1 MVQKISLAFQN
12 IVLSQIVKISERVRE
27 KAVEFEKTHK
37 KPFIRFQR
45 GDLGIDIPA
54 YVRDAINEGLEK
66 GLTKYPK
73 SGGEPWFKD
82 AVINH
87 LEEMGIKNI
96 KRDNVIATYGGQEG
110 LQLVFSLFRGS
121 KCLAFSP
128 CWSCMLDNI
137 FPYSETDYKLLPLKE
152 NFEIDFDEFEK
163 NLKHSDILYLNNPH
177 NPTGKVFT
185 YEELE
190 RINHLCKKYDVLIV
204 SDEAYKDIIFD
215 NNRFHSM
222 LEFDN
227 KDVVSVFTF
236 SKSFAATGFRAGYTV
251 SRNSFIIEKMT
262 LGDYS
267 QTAGVVTFIQYAFK
281 VALENKEEKDKWLK
295 WFLNKLK
302 KRRDIAYEE
311 LKEFVKDVYKP
322 GGTFYFFVNLKDL
335 IKKEVKN
342 YDEYILDL
350 LIENGVAVTPGSAF
364 GRDFEGFIRIS
375 TSALEENLIK
385 EGIKR
390 IGEIFKSI

>member
-1 MVQKISLAFQN
+1 MVQKLSPAFQN

-27 KAVEFEKTHK
+27 RSVEFEKIHK

-45 GDLGIDIPA
+45 GDLGIETPE
-54 YVRDAINEGLEK
+54 YVKKAINEGLKK

-87 LEEMGIKNI
+87 LEESGIKDIN
-96 KRDNVIATYGGQEG
+96 RENVMATYGGQEG
-110 LQLVFSLFRGS
+110 LQLVFSVFRRS
-121 KCLAFSP
+121 RCLAFSP

-137 FPYSETDYKLLPLKE
+137 FPYTETNYKLLPLKK

-163 NLKHSDILYLNNPH
+163 NLKHAEILYLNNPH
-177 NPTGKVFT
+177 NPTGRVFT
-185 YEELE
+185 HEELE
-190 RINHLCKKYDVLIV
+190 RINQLCKKYDVLIV
-204 SDEAYKDIIFD
+204 SDEAYKDIVFD
-215 NNRFHSM
+215 DNKFHSM

-227 KDVVSVFTF
+227 KNIVSVFTF
-236 SKSFAATGFRAGYTV
+236 SKSFAATGFRTGYTV

-281 VALENKEEKDKWLK
+281 VALENKQERDRWLK
-295 WFLNKLK
+295 SFVNELK
-302 KRRDIAYEE
+302 ERRDIAYEE
-311 LKEFVKDVYKP
+311 LKKFVKDVYKP
-322 GGTFYFFVNLKDL
+322 GGTFYFFVNLKKFIDE
-335 IKKEVKN
+335 EVKD
-342 YDEYILDL
+342 YDEYILNL
-350 LIENGVAVTPGSAF
+350 LLENGVAVTPGSAF
-364 GRDFEGFIRIS
+364 GRNFEGFVRIS
-375 TSALEENLIK
+375 TSALEKDLIK

-390 IGEIFKSI
+390 IGEIF